1 MECWKTSKR
10 AKCVGLVVGPIK
22 RILGKREGN
31 GVRMNWAGGWGPWK
45 EFWGKKRRW
54 KGYDV
59 ALIYQC
65 GNWNIMKLSAICRY
79 IGEKWP
85 ILWKYCGFD
94 ISPTCIVSEV
104 VDTQYIDDIL
114 LIYLNI
120 FILGWNLTDLEIE
133 DLKRLVSSLVG
144 VIFTPSF
151 LDVRIWYL
159 SYLGY
164 FEYNF
169 FC

>member
-1 MECWKTSKR
+1 M
-10 AKCVGLVVGPIK
+10 
-22 RILGKREGN
+22 
-31 GVRMNWAGGWGPWK
+31 
-45 EFWGKKRRW
+45 
-54 KGYDV
+54 
-59 ALIYQC
+59 
-65 GNWNIMKLSAICRY
+65 
-79 IGEKWP
+79 
-85 ILWKYCGFD
+85 
-94 ISPTCIVSEV
+94 SEV
-104 VDTQYIDDIL
+104 VDTQYIDDIS

-133 DLKRLVSSLVG
+133 DLKRLVSSFAG